1 MSPVALT
8 KELANFIY
16 VKLTMSKG
24 SSVVIRPETVLRG
37 HKDSVNCVGFL
48 TDEVLASGSV
58 DGVLKLWSTSS
69 RRAILSIQAHK
80 ESVLSVE
87 TEVSSI
93 ITCGRDGFAK
103 LWQIDHESIASIDST
118 ALSFQTGAKHFCN
131 ASCDRGYN
139 SGN

>member
-1 MSPVALT
+1 
-8 KELANFIY
+8 
-16 VKLTMSKG
+16 MSKG
-24 SSVVIRPETVLRG
+24 PSDVIRPETVLRG

-58 DGVLKLWSTSS
+58 DGVLKLWSISS

-80 ESVLSVE
+80 ESVLSVDA
-87 TEVSSI
+87 TLSSI

-103 LWQIDHESIASIDST
+103 LWQIDNESIVSSDSP

-131 ASCDRGYN
+131 ASCDRGHN
-139 SGN
+139 SGNQNSLGNEQKILK